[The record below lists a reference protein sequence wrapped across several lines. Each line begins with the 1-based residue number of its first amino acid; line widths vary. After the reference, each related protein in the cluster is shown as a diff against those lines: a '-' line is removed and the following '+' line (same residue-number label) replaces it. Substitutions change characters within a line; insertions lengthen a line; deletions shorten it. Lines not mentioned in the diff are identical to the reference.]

1 MVEGEGDKW
10 QQQGDCECMNG
21 KTRHSI
27 WPVASV
33 GAAPFPSSQETLC
46 YPNSHNILTFRLFC
60 NTIYSGSSPSY
71 RASQETSTQLET
83 ATMGSRCC
91 KPSAASKYQTHED
104 NGSSP
109 PHGDE
114 EPQEPATK
122 KDVAPLYEKSTSPA
136 SSSSTEPLV
145 AKAKDA
151 AEAGKSEREERE
163 GEEVGGEEGECRER
177 ENSVSPLSPSEPL
190 PLKRVKDQDRK
201 DSTFSFNVGST
212 ESLVGLFG
220 QDRLNPADFKNK
232 PIKFK
237 KIQPTIQTGDLALLY
252 RREHPVPHVAI
263 FVNHVETDPLFP
275 LLLVKGKTKPLPREK
290 FHPDK
295 PRFIHPITATTR
307 IFYGDYERVAVRY
320 IQTTEAIDVEKA
332 MDAITAVEA
341 IHFSK
346 KEQSAI
352 EAAETDYQRSLLM
365 STFMAAY
372 YYKELGIFDGTPDEV
387 TPENFVEQLP
397 LSDPLYVK
405 LPTVK
410 LGPMAHGD
418 PPFLKQLV

>member
-1 MVEGEGDKW
+1 
-10 QQQGDCECMNG
+10 
-21 KTRHSI
+21 
-27 WPVASV
+27 
-33 GAAPFPSSQETLC
+33 
-46 YPNSHNILTFRLFC
+46 
-60 NTIYSGSSPSY
+60 
-71 RASQETSTQLET
+71 
-83 ATMGSRCC
+83 MGSRCC
-91 KPSAASKYQTHED
+91 KPSSANKYQTHED
-104 NGSSP
+104 NVISR
-109 PHGDE
+109 DE
-114 EPQEPATK
+114 EQTTGGAPQEPATK

-145 AKAKDA
+145 AKAEDA
-151 AEAGKSEREERE
+151 TEAGKPEQEEGGKGER
-163 GEEVGGEEGECRER
+163 EEVGGEEGECRER
-177 ENSVSPLSPSEPL
+177 ENSVSPFSPSEPL
-190 PLKRVKDQDRK
+190 PLQRVKDQLRK
-201 DSTFSFNVGST
+201 ESTFSFSMGST

-237 KIQPTIQTGDLALLY
+237 KIQPTLQTGDLALLY
-252 RREHPVPHVAI
+252 RREQPVPHVAI
-263 FVNHVETDPLFP
+263 FVNHVESDPLFP
-275 LLLVKGKTKPLPREK
+275 LLLVKGKTKPLPRDK

-307 IFYGDYERVAVRY
+307 IFYGDYEKVAVRY

-332 MDAITAVEA
+332 MAAITAVEA
-341 IHFSK
+341 IHFSE
-346 KEQSAI
+346 KERRAI
-352 EAAETDYQRSLLM
+352 EAAETDHQRSLLL

-372 YYKELGIFDGTPDEV
+372 YYKELGVFAGAPDEV

-397 LSDPLYVK
+397 LSNPLYIK